1 MKRNNELDCL
11 RTIACFLVIVIHV
24 SADFVVDNIEQYNL
38 QFTAGNLFDSL
49 SRISV
54 PLFVM
59 LSGAFILGNNN
70 NTNYELFYK
79 KSFNKI
85 LIPTFIWGIF
95 YTIFNAIYLPK
106 LSLLQHFDFQYFSL
120 VKGWFSGIPHYHL
133 WYVFSTI
140 GLYIITPILIN
151 LKNDIGEHKFFKLSI
166 LILILNIIIAANSSL
181 YWMIEFSIYIGYF
194 MLGYTLKH
202 YSTNNKFNVKLS
214 SFISI
219 LSILMIFVL
228 TEYFAKYN
236 LFNKTLYF
244 YKYLSPLVAIGATF
258 CFLTFLNIKMKY
270 NYFENLS
277 NHSFSIYLI
286 HPLVLSFFQYY
297 LLYFKIGVN
306 AFWYIPLVAIIVF
319 SISYFLSVIISK
331 VTDTYF
337 FRNIYRKIIFNT
349 SHKL

>member
-59 LSGAFILGNNN
+59 LSGAFILQNNFNNN
-70 NTNYELFYK
+70 YGLFYK

-106 LSLLQHFDFQYFSL
+106 LSLLQHFDFKYFSL
-120 VKGWFSGIPHYHL
+120 VEAWLSGVPHYHL
-133 WYVFSTI
+133 WYIFSTI
-140 GLYIITPILIN
+140 GLYIITPVLIN

-181 YWMIEFSIYIGYF
+181 YWMIEFTIYIGYF
-194 MLGYTLKH
+194 MLGYTLKN
-202 YSTNNKFNVKLS
+202 YSRNNRFNIKLS
-214 SFISI
+214 YLISLASI
-219 LSILMIFVL
+219 LLIFIL

-244 YKYLSPLVAIGATF
+244 YKYLSPFVSIGAVF

-277 NHSFSIYLI
+277 NHSFHIYLI
-286 HPLVLSFFQYY
+286 HPLVLSFFQYH
-297 LLYFKIGVN
+297 LLYFKIKVN
-306 AFWYIPLVAIIVF
+306 AFWYIPVVAIIVF
-319 SISYFLSVIISK
+319 AISYFLSIVISK
-331 VTDTYF
+331 ITSTYF
-337 FRNIYRKIIFNT
+337 FKNMYKKITFNVNYRV
-349 SHKL
+349 